1 MPVRFD
7 LQAIEIRAGTNFMM
21 ICKYG
26 VQSVMQH
33 TTMNTLLYF
42 TLMHCTILYC
52 TVQLARSPRLSTG
65 DKSGLS
71 FWILCSLFVCL
82 FSVCKFSHFI
92 QYSTVEYSTVQY
104 KAAGPPSRD
113 CSECD
118 YRICSRVNLKT
129 HYQTNCNGCAK
140 RFCGRRHLKTHNTF
154 REAVRLYNIL
164 AHSTQW
170 STGL

>member
-1 MPVRFD
+1 MKS
-7 LQAIEIRAGTNFMM
+7 GNF
-21 ICKYG
+21 
-26 VQSVMQH
+26 
-33 TTMNTLLYF
+33 TLEVYPLYLYF
-42 TLMHCTILYC
+42 
-52 TVQLARSPRLSTG
+52 LAHPDDPQGIRVASV
-65 DKSGLS
+65 
-71 FWILCSLFVCL
+71 IE
-82 FSVCKFSHFI
+82 FSVCLSVCLCILSKFSNFI
-92 QYSTVEYSTVQY
+92 QYGTVEYSTVQY

-164 AHSTQW
+164 AHSTQ
-170 STGL
+170 

>member
-1 MPVRFD
+1 ME
-7 LQAIEIRAGTNFMM
+7 LHIRSNKYILIYFLASYKGTFP
-21 ICKYG
+21 K
-26 VQSVMQH
+26 MQ
-33 TTMNTLLYF
+33 YWPAPP
-42 TLMHCTILYC
+42 TIHRGFEWPQFLNSLI
-52 TVQLARSPRLSTG
+52 V
-65 DKSGLS
+65 
-71 FWILCSLFVCL
+71 LCLFVCL
-82 FSVCKFSHFI
+82 FSVCKFSNFI

-140 RFCGRRHLKTHNTF
+140 RFCGRRHLKSHNTF

-164 AHSTQW
+164 AHSTQ
-170 STGL
+170 

>member
-1 MPVRFD
+1 MSSQLPLLKSTFTSIIILAYFIGNTRDIKGTISEKIETWSVKD
-7 LQAIEIRAGTNFMM
+7 L
-21 ICKYG
+21 
-26 VQSVMQH
+26 
-33 TTMNTLLYF
+33 L
-42 TLMHCTILYC
+42 
-52 TVQLARSPRLSTG
+52 LARSPRRSTG

-71 FWILCSLFVCL
+71 FWIVLWL
-82 FSVCKFSHFI
+82 SVCKFSHFI

-140 RFCGRRHLKTHNTF
+140 RFCSRRHLKTHNTF

>member
-1 MPVRFD
+1 MYWQQEWP
-7 LQAIEIRAGTNFMM
+7 M
-21 ICKYG
+21 
-26 VQSVMQH
+26 
-33 TTMNTLLYF
+33 
-42 TLMHCTILYC
+42 
-52 TVQLARSPRLSTG
+52 LSY
-65 DKSGLS
+65 S
-71 FWILCSLFVCL
+71 IYVVCSLYVTFLLPLERAPKVLAPSL
-82 FSVCKFSHFI
+82 FFFLSVYPSICMSVCSGQIFSFVI
-92 QYSTVEYSTVQY
+92 VQYSTVEYSTVQY

-164 AHSTQW
+164 AHSTQ
-170 STGL
+170 